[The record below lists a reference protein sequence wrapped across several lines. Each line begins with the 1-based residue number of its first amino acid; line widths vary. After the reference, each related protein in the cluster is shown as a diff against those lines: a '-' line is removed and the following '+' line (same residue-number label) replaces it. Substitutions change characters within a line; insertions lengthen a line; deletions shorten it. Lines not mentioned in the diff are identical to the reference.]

1 MASERKFIVENIR
14 RILLKEHIRRA
25 TERAGFGGIDV
36 QRTPVGTRIT
46 LIAERPGMV
55 IGHKG
60 STIKDLTNDIET
72 IFEFDNPKI
81 EVQEDPNP
89 SLNPIIMAEKL
100 ASALERGWHFRRAG
114 HSTVR
119 RIMESGA
126 RGCLVTI
133 SGKLTGER
141 HRTEKFKAGHIKFC
155 GEPKNQWMRVGY
167 AVAKKKPGVMGIKVA
182 IMDPNAIL
190 PSEIKVKP
198 LPTEAQ
204 IAIQK
209 ALEDKA
215 KEVALTAEGVT
226 AAAIPAIPVEGE
238 TGIKGAKPEL
248 AAEGVAAEGDG
259 VGEDGKIDPSKSK
272 RARKKEVGE
281 AKKVEA
287 KKKEEER
294 KRKKEEKKKLEEEAK
309 AVETAKS
316 AAAAT
321 VAPKVDDVQK
331 EEKNPLPKPI
341 GEGK

>member
-60 STIKDLTNDIET
+60 STIKDLTNDIEN

-155 GEPKNQWMRVGY
+155 GETRNQWMRFGY

-182 IMDPNAIL
+182 IMDPNAIM
-190 PSEIKVKP
+190 PSEIKVRP
-198 LPTEAQ
+198 LPTPAQ
-204 IAIQK
+204 EAIQK
-209 ALEDKA
+209 AIEAKAMETVPTAGGEGAVPAITKEGDIAA
-215 KEVALTAEGVT
+215 KEAKPDVAVEGVST
-226 AAAIPAIPVEGE
+226 
-238 TGIKGAKPEL
+238 
-248 AAEGVAAEGDG
+248 EGDEK
-259 VGEDGKIDPSKSK
+259 VDASKSK
-272 RARKKEVGE
+272 RARKKEVSE
-281 AKKVEA
+281 AKKIDS

-294 KRKKEEKKKLEEEAK
+294 KRKKDEKKIKEDDATKAAEA
-309 AVETAKS
+309 AKS
-316 AAAAT
+316 NAPT
-321 VAPKVDDVQK
+321 SEAPKAADVPK

-341 GEGK
+341 GEG